1 MSSSFGKIFSV
12 TTWGESHGPAVGAV
26 LDGCPAG
33 LPISEEMIQAEL
45 NRRRPGQGKVT
56 TARNEKDTV
65 KILSGVFEGKTTGTP
80 ISFVV
85 MNEDQHSNDYADIAK
100 WYRPGHADLCYDLKY
115 GFRDYRGG
123 GRSSARETIGRVAAG
138 AVAKAF
144 LKVVAGTEFLSWVAS
159 VGEIDCPKPDVSK
172 LTLEQIEASPV
183 RCPDEDASKMME
195 ATILE
200 AKSNGD
206 SVGGTVSLYIK
217 NVPVALGE
225 PVFDR
230 LDALLAQAM
239 LSIPACKGFEIGS
252 GFAAA
257 RMRGSIHNDK
267 IYAKDNTYHTCTNNA
282 GGSLGGIS
290 NGEPIYCRMAFKPT
304 ATISK
309 PQDTAGRGYENG
321 ELAAKGRHDPCV
333 AVRAPVIVE
342 SMAALVLADLYLQ
355 QERNHCLGTENAK
368 AKIEALIQNQK
379 TREAIDKLP

>member
-1 MSSSFGKIFSV
+1 MSSTFGKIFSV

-33 LPISEEMIQAEL
+33 LPINEEMIQAEL
-45 NRRRPGQGKVT
+45 NRRRPGQGKLT
-56 TARNEKDTV
+56 TPRNEKDTV

-85 MNEDQHSNDYADIAK
+85 FNEDQHSKDYADIAK

-144 LKVVAGTEFLSWVAS
+144 LKTVAGTEFLSWVSS
-159 VGEIDCPKPDVSK
+159 VGTVDGAMPDLNT
-172 LTLEQIEASPV
+172 LTLDQIEASPV
-183 RCPDEDASKMME
+183 RCPDADASAKME
-195 ATILE
+195 QAILE

-206 SVGGTVSLYIK
+206 SVGGTVALLVK
-217 NVPVALGE
+217 NVPAALGE

-257 RMRGSIHNDK
+257 RMHGSEHNDE
-267 IYAKDNTYHTCTNNA
+267 IYVDGNTYHTRTNNA

-304 ATISK
+304 ATISQLQK
-309 PQDTAGRGYENG
+309 TAGRGYENG

-342 SMAALVLADLYLQ
+342 SMAALVLTDLYLQ
-355 QERNHCLGTENAK
+355 QKRNCL
-368 AKIEALIQNQK
+368 
-379 TREAIDKLP
+379 D

>member
-1 MSSSFGKIFSV
+1 MSSTFGKVFSV
-12 TTWGESHGPAVGAV
+12 TTWGESHGLGVGAV

-33 LPISEEMIQAEL
+33 LPLTEADVQEL
-45 NRRRPGQGKVT
+45 LDRRRPGQGKMT
-56 TARNEKDTV
+56 TARNEKDQV

-80 ISFVV
+80 ISFAVF
-85 MNEDQHSNDYADIAK
+85 NEDQRSHDYADIAK

-138 AVAKAF
+138 AVAQK
-144 LKVVAGTEFLSWVAS
+144 LMKTVAGTEFLAWVDS
-159 VGEIDCPKPDVSK
+159 VGNVDCPKFDINT
-172 LTLEQIEASPV
+172 LTREMIEASDV
-183 RCPDEDASKMME
+183 RCPIPEASAKMEE
-195 ATILE
+195 AIMD

-206 SVGGTVSLYIK
+206 SIGGTVCLLVK

-252 GFAAA
+252 GFA
-257 RMRGSIHNDK
+257 GSRLHGSEHNDE
-267 IYAKDNTYHTCTNNA
+267 IYFDGNAYYTRTNNA
-282 GGSLGGIS
+282 GGSVGGIS
-290 NGEPIYCRMAFKPT
+290 NGEYIFCRMAFKPT
-304 ATISK
+304 ATISQLQK
-309 PQDTAGRGYENG
+309 TAGRGGENG

-342 SMAALVLADLYLQ
+342 SMAALVLADLFLQ
-355 QERNHCLGTENAK
+355 QKRNCL
-368 AKIEALIQNQK
+368 
-379 TREAIDKLP
+379 

>member
-1 MSSSFGKIFSV
+1 MSSTFGKIFSV

-33 LPISEEMIQAEL
+33 LAITEEMIQAEL
-45 NRRRPGQGKVT
+45 NRRRPGQGKLAT
-56 TARNEKDTV
+56 PRNEKDTV

-85 MNEDQHSNDYADIAK
+85 FNEDQHSKDYADIAK

-144 LKVVAGTEFLSWVAS
+144 LKTVAGTEFLSWVSS
-159 VGEIDCPKPDVSK
+159 VGTVDGAMPDLNT
-172 LTLEQIEASPV
+172 LTLDQIEASPV
-183 RCPDEDASKMME
+183 RCPDETASSKME
-195 ATILE
+195 QAILE
-200 AKSNGD
+200 AKSKGD
-206 SVGGTVSLYIK
+206 SIGGTVALFVK
-217 NVPVALGE
+217 NVPAALGE

-257 RMRGSIHNDK
+257 RMHGSEHNDE
-267 IYAKDNTYHTCTNNA
+267 IYVEGNTYHTRTNNA

-304 ATISK
+304 ATISQAQK
-309 PQDTAGRGYENG
+309 TAGRGYENG

-355 QERNHCLGTENAK
+355 QKRNCL
-368 AKIEALIQNQK
+368 
-379 TREAIDKLP
+379 D

>member
-1 MSSSFGKIFSV
+1 MSSTFGKIFAVS
-12 TTWGESHGPAVGAV
+12 TWGESHGPAVGSV

-33 LPISEEMIQAEL
+33 LPLNEADIQAEL
-45 NRRRPGQGKVT
+45 DRRRPGQGKMT
-56 TARNEKDTV
+56 TARNEKDQV

-85 MNEDQHSNDYADIAK
+85 FNEDQRSHDYADIEK

-138 AVAKAF
+138 AVAKKL
-144 LKVVAGTEFLSWVAS
+144 LKQAANTEIIAWVNS
-159 VGEIDCPKPDVSK
+159 IGNVDCSPLDLNT
-172 LTLEQIEASPV
+172 LTLEQIESSPV
-183 RCPDEDASKMME
+183 RCPDASASAKME
-195 ATILE
+195 AAVME
-200 AKSNGD
+200 AKQKGD
-206 SVGGTVSLYIK
+206 SVGGTVCLLVK
-217 NVPVALGE
+217 NPPVALGE

-252 GFAAA
+252 GFSAA
-257 RMRGSIHNDK
+257 RMHGSEHNDGL
-267 IYAKDNTYHTCTNNA
+267 YFDGHAYHTRTNNA

-304 ATISK
+304 ATISIE
-309 PQDTAGRGYENG
+309 QNTAGRGGENG
-321 ELAAKGRHDPCV
+321 TLAAKGRHDPCV

-342 SMAALVLADLYLQ
+342 SMAALVLADLFLQ
-355 QERNHCLGTENAK
+355 QKRNCL
-368 AKIEALIQNQK
+368 
-379 TREAIDKLP
+379 